1 MSELQ
6 LGLLAIGLIVVAGV
20 FAYNRRQERK
30 ARRAA
35 QDSFQSG
42 HADVL
47 LEPLAGRI
55 EPAAAEV
62 QQGAARA
69 AAPPAAALPDA
80 RIDYVVELSFASPL
94 AASMLVENWKA
105 NEHLYAARAIL
116 ACRGGGSAWRR
127 LAAGDGA
134 AVDSLRAGLQLVTRE
149 GAVNET
155 QLIEFRTAVETLAA
169 ATGASVSAPEVKQAV
184 DTARELDRFC
194 GDSDIQ
200 VVFHVSAPASG
211 SLPGSRVRA
220 VAEASGLMLE
230 DDGRFVLRDG
240 AGQILYALCSR
251 DGSRF
256 EAAAIDDAALPGI
269 SLALDV
275 PRVPDLR
282 RSFLSMAEFAGRLAD
297 TLGGSLVDD
306 NRNALDARAL
316 EAIGSQLESVRGAFE
331 ARGIATGSAEALR
344 LFS

>member
-35 QDSFQSG
+35 QDNFQSG

-47 LEPLAGRI
+47 LEPRARRI
-55 EPAAAEV
+55 EPAEADV
-62 QQGAARA
+62 QPGAARA
-69 AAPPAAALPDA
+69 AAPPVAALPDA
-80 RIDYVVELSFASPL
+80 RIDYVVELSFSAPL
-94 AASMLVENWKA
+94 AASVLVENWKA

-134 AVDSLRAGLQLVTRE
+134 AVESLRAGLQLVTRE
-149 GAVNET
+149 GPVNET

-169 ATGASVSAPEVKQAV
+169 ATGAAVSAPEVKQAV

-200 VVFHVSAPASG
+200 VVFHVTAPAGG
-211 SLPGSRVRA
+211 SLSGCRIRG
-220 VAEASGLMLE
+220 VAQASGLVLE
-230 DDGRFVLRDG
+230 EDGRFVLRND
-240 AGQILYALCSR
+240 AGQVLFALCPR

-256 EAAAIDDAALPGI
+256 EAAAIDDAALSGI
-269 SLALDV
+269 SLSLDV
-275 PRVPDLR
+275 PRAPDLR
-282 RSFLSMAEFAGRLAD
+282 RSFLSMAEFAGQLAD
-297 TLGGSLVDD
+297 ALGGSLVDD
-306 NRNALDARAL
+306 NRNALDDRAL
-316 EAIGSQLESVRGAFE
+316 AAIGAQLDSVRGAFE
-331 ARGIATGSAEALR
+331 AKDIATGSAQALR